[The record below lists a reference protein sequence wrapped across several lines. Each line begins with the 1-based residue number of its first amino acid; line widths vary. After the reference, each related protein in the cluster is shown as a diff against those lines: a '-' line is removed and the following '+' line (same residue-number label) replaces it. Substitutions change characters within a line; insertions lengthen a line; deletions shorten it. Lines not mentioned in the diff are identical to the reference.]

1 MITGK
6 IVAGTTI
13 TTPTTV
19 YTSSGTNAITTT
31 ILCNTGAPNLAN
43 ELENSITVN
52 VYLIDPG
59 SGGDNTAANSGALVV
74 SNLIVPAGET
84 VFFSEE
90 RIVLDNNDY
99 VAVGYKMTDAGASP
113 VNNLLTVTVST
124 LPV

>member
-59 SGGDNTAANSGALVV
+59 SGGDNTTANSGALVV